1 MPKQSTVK
9 LYRYATGASEGS
21 RKNLM
26 GQPTTI
32 EGNLYDVIHETVEQT
47 VTLVEAISIMG
58 PKGLQPARYPKVT
71 LHEIITNAVIHRDYS
86 IADDIHVR
94 VFDNRIEVE
103 SPGPFAAHVNE
114 NNVLTTRF
122 SRNGNIVRWINKFPD
137 PPNKDVGEGLRTAFD
152 AMKSHKLKPP
162 VIAGS
167 PTSVLVKI
175 GHDQLASPEEM
186 IIEYLQNND
195 KVTNARVRELTGIG
209 SENEVKRI
217 FQRMIKA
224 EELERI
230 PGRAQ
235 SQAAYRLP

>member
-1 MPKQSTVK
+1 MTTNRLSRRTYFLGIALRQQCQKQSTVK
-9 LYRYATGASEGS
+9 LYRYATGATEGS

-86 IADDIHVR
+86 IADDIHLR

-137 PPNKDVGEGLRTAFD
+137 PPNKPRIATDPWSFPALGDRATTAAAPNRRRLQRTTPA
-152 AMKSHKLKPP
+152 
-162 VIAGS
+162 
-167 PTSVLVKI
+167 
-175 GHDQLASPEEM
+175 
-186 IIEYLQNND
+186 
-195 KVTNARVRELTGIG
+195 ARGADRRVATC
-209 SENEVKRI
+209 
-217 FQRMIKA
+217 A
-224 EELERI
+224 
-230 PGRAQ
+230 P
-235 SQAAYRLP
+235 